1 LDKGGLSA
9 YLAKNV
15 KIGPKMIFR
24 RALLRE
30 LAASAASLFT
40 VLLGI
45 LFTQQLIRLL
55 GAAARGTLATEGV
68 LAILGFKALYYL
80 PVLIA
85 LSAFLA
91 VLLAL
96 SRAYRDSEMIVWFT
110 AGQSLTAW
118 LRPVAAFALPVVL
131 VVALLSIVLSPWAT
145 QKSEEYQRLLEARE
159 ELSALSPGLFKE
171 VKRDQRLLVFFV
183 ESFNALDSS
192 INNFFAQAVDQDE
205 IVTVVA
211 TGGSLQTLPNGD
223 RFIILKNGRRYEGVP
238 GTAGYR
244 YVDFEVHGMRL
255 DAAEV
260 RAQPPSLKAV
270 DTLSLVGSGGQT
282 EIAELYWRIS
292 LPLAALILV
301 FMAIPLS
308 HTDPRLGR
316 SFNLIVAG
324 LIWATYSSCTSIAQS
339 MIAQGSIGLVS
350 GIVLIHGLAAG
361 LVLVLFYRR
370 LSVFKL
376 LSSLRQRS

>member
-1 LDKGGLSA
+1 
-9 YLAKNV
+9 
-15 KIGPKMIFR
+15 MIFR

-30 LAASAASLFT
+30 LAATAASLFT

-55 GAAARGTLATEGV
+55 GAAARGTLAAEGV
-68 LAILGFKALYYL
+68 VAILGFKALYYL

-96 SRAYRDSEMIVWFT
+96 SRSYRDSEMIVWFT

-118 LRPVAAFALPVVL
+118 LRPVAIFATPIVF

-171 VKRDQRLLVFFV
+171 VKRDHRLMVFFV
-183 ESFNALDSS
+183 ESYNALDNS
-192 INNFFAQAVDQDE
+192 INNFFAQAIDNDQL
-205 IVTVVA
+205 VTVVA
-211 TGGSLQTLPNGD
+211 AGGYLETQPNGD
-223 RFIILKNGRRYEGVP
+223 RFIILRNGRRYEGTP

-260 RAQPPSLKAV
+260 RAQPPSLKAI
-270 DTLSLVGSGGQT
+270 DTLTLMGRGGT
-282 EIAELYWRIS
+282 AETAEIFWRIS
-292 LPLAALILV
+292 LPLAALILI
-301 FMAIPLS
+301 FMAIPLA
-308 HTDPRLGR
+308 HVDPRVGR
-316 SFNLIVAG
+316 SVNLIVAG
-324 LIWATYSSCTSIAQS
+324 LIWAIYSSCTSIAQS
-339 MIAQGSIGLVS
+339 LIAQGGIGLLA
-350 GIVLIHGLAAG
+350 GILVIHGLTAG
-361 LVLVLFYRR
+361 LVLLLFYRR
-370 LSVFKL
+370 LSVYRL
-376 LSSLRQRS
+376 LHSIRARR